1 MKYEVRDENGD
12 LMRVFH
18 YREEAEHWVSLRE
31 GWTVKAKRQPK
42 PPKLDL
48 SSLPEAPF

>member
-1 MKYEVRDENGD
+1 MRYEVRDEEGN

-18 YREEAEHWVSLRE
+18 RREEAEAWVSIRE
-31 GWTVKAKRQPK
+31 GWTVKARRQPK
-42 PPKLDL
+42 PKLDF

>member
-1 MKYEVRDENGD
+1 MRYEVRDEEGD

-18 YREEAEHWVSLRE
+18 RKEEAEAWVSIRE
-31 GWTVKAKRQPK
+31 GWTIKA
-42 PPKLDL
+42 PKLDL